1 MKAIDHLGPLIGKS
15 RIKYGL
21 TREQVCNRAS
31 ERGVNLSPAHL
42 AEIEA
47 KQRRV
52 PCGIMYALL
61 ETLGVTLCEIEQE
74 FHKVQNGSEPDLP
87 PSICMGHPWGF

>member
-21 TREQVCNRAS
+21 TLEQVCNRAS
-31 ERGVNLSPAHL
+31 DRCIDLSPDHL
-42 AEIEA
+42 AEIEK

-52 PCGIMYALL
+52 PYGVMYALL
-61 ETLGVTLCEIEQE
+61 EVLGVPMAEIEQAFKE
-74 FHKVQNGSEPDLP
+74 AEKWMRDK
-87 PSICMGHPWGF
+87 